1 MANRRMF
8 SRRIINSARFIKLT
22 KDAQVLYFH
31 LCMNADDDGAVEGFP
46 VRRALGIE
54 EDAYANLEG
63 RGFIITLDRENE
75 IVYIADWLEHNK
87 IRADR
92 LQTSLYRD
100 LISNVI
106 GNKVLIEPKKRSD
119 LKGSN
124 VIDVSAGTELG
135 GPSTDG
141 QLTVHGRSTDG
152 PRTDNGPAMDR
163 LGKDRLGK
171 DKLSKD
177 KLVEES
183 KEDRPK
189 RKRFVPPTIEDV
201 ISYINEKGY
210 LNVNANKW
218 FSHYAANGWMVGK
231 NKMKDWKRSVDY
243 WHHNS
248 NDSVQPQQQ
257 RLDIIEHTEA
267 DKQEQFAG
275 DLFD

>member
-75 IVYIADWLEHNK
+75 IVYITDWLEHNK

-92 LQTSLYRD
+92 LQASLYRD
-100 LISNVI
+100 LISNVV

-124 VIDVSAGTELG
+124 VVDVSAGTELDG
-135 GPSTDG
+135 RTKDSPRTDNG
-141 QLTVHGRSTDG
+141 QSTDG
-152 PRTDNGPAMDR
+152 PRTDNGQAMDR
-163 LGKDRLGK
+163 LGKDRIGK
-171 DKLSKD
+171 DKISKD
-177 KLVEES
+177 KLVEDS
-183 KEDRPK
+183 KEGKPK

-243 WHHNS
+243 WHHNN
-248 NDSVQPQQQ
+248 NDSLQPQQQ
-257 RLDIIEHTEA
+257 SIGIIQHTEA
-267 DKQEQFAG
+267 EQAIDWG
-275 DLFD
+275 DSL